1 MPQIR
6 LTMNDHAQEEVLVNS
21 EHIVYAR
28 PTRGGGIG
36 TTIFLASNANH
47 GHLVSIDVV
56 QQLDRIEAMIGFA
69 HQLDHPPLGPGH

>member
-28 PTRGGGIG
+28 PMRGGGIG
-36 TTIFLASNANH
+36 TTIFFAASANH

-56 QQLDRIEAMIGFA
+56 QQLDRVEAMIGFA
-69 HQLDHPPLGPGH
+69 HQFERPPPGTGH

>member
-6 LTMNDHAQEEVLVNS
+6 LTMNDPAQEEVLVNS

-28 PTRGGGIG
+28 PTRGGGVG
-36 TTIFLASNANH
+36 TTIFFASSSNH
-47 GHLVSIDVV
+47 GHLVSIEVV

-69 HQLDHPPLGPGH
+69 HQFDHPPSGPGH